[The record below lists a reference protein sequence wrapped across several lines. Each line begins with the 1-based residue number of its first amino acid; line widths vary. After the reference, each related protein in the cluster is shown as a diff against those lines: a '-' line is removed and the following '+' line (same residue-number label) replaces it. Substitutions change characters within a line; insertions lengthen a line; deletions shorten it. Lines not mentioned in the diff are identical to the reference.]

1 MWQLRLKMVFII
13 ILAVLITPAIAGEP
27 MAQLKSTIDKALEIL
42 SNEELKKPENIPERR
57 ELLKQIIHERF
68 DFEEMSKR
76 SLALHWSK
84 RSLEERKEF
93 VSLFGELL
101 ERSYIKK
108 IERYS
113 NEKVLYIDE
122 SIEDNYAVVKTKVIT
137 NKGNEIPINYR
148 LMKVDSKWLIYDVVI
163 EGVSLIKNYRT
174 QFNKIIRNHSYEM
187 LVKRMKNKLEEE
199 KALEKSR
206 KETGF

>member
-1 MWQLRLKMVFII
+1 MWWLKLKMIFIV
-13 ILAVLITPAIAGEP
+13 LVLLITPAIAGEP

-42 SNEELKKPENIPERR
+42 NDEELRKPENIQKRR
-57 ELLKQIIHERF
+57 ELLRQIIHERF

-84 RSLEERKEF
+84 RSPEERREF
-93 VSLFGELL
+93 VSLFGDLL

-108 IERYS
+108 IEKYS

-148 LMKVDSKWLIYDVVI
+148 LMEVDSKWVIYDVVI
-163 EGVSLIKNYRT
+163 EGVSLIKNYRV
-174 QFNKIIRNHSYEM
+174 QFNKIIRTQSYEM

-199 KALEKSR
+199 RLLEESR
-206 KETGF
+206 RK